1 MTTAKAVTRPS
12 RPTIDAVMDNMPPYT
27 GAIAKGGLTNDSRP
41 SVSGRGTAGSIIHV
55 LVDGREIGTAVVAA
69 NGTWSF
75 AMSQSL
81 RDGEYRLTAR
91 ASNDAGMSVPSTSY
105 GIQVDTTPP
114 SQPKI
119 EAATQ
124 GTAPQLSGRAEAYS
138 TVTVYDGAK
147 VLGTTT
153 TGIDGTWTFQLP
165 YGLSNGTHAMT
176 VTAMDPAGNTS
187 AASAGYDVVIGPV
200 APPIPPT
207 PPTPQAQALL
217 DSMGRDSGSF
227 NFDRLTNDGTAG
239 RLLSG
244 HVSAALAAGEKV
256 QVSTDGGR
264 TWQDALTKSDGT
276 WVVIDPNAHPGNW
289 AIDTRVVNS
298 QGIAGTQKSYDVT
311 LDMTAPGAP
320 ESLMLDAAK
329 GTVQVGI
336 AKTGGAAGDTVKVIL
351 GDYTIDYKLTAQDIK
366 SGSVTLA
373 VPTSVKVALGAGWK
387 AEMKVCA
394 AVVDQAGNSS
404 DWRWSKMEARK
415 SFDVGD
421 QPSGAFRKL
430 VTDVATLEVAGIPGV
445 PAAQSA
451 ASIGKN
457 ASGESTLGCMGRV
470 NISLDG
476 FSATGISMR
485 VFGDQTGAT
494 SSNGYTRVE
503 VGTAVIFYDAKGSV
517 ISTQYVPTMPNN
529 IADVSFRMPAGKAFS
544 SMSIT
549 TGYYSML
556 ESTGQQEGGAMV
568 WQWNQR
574 PWIRTSN
581 RFENIKFDLSPSDAL
596 STGVEPVHDIQNVV
610 LLSGFYTGGHGD
622 DVFNVGD
629 VRYFDGAEV
638 GVHGGA
644 GIDTLKLTGSGQVM
658 DLSKLVNVG
667 GTDKLSSIEIID
679 ITGTGD
685 NTLKLSMSDVLT
697 LGQKDL
703 FRNDGHTQMMVH
715 GNAGDRIELSG
726 MAGLDVGNWTNQGLA
741 AIHGRAYVVY
751 ENATLNVELMVQSS
765 VTTQLV

>member
-1 MTTAKAVTRPS
+1 MTTTKAVTRPS
-12 RPTIDAVMDNMPPYT
+12 RPTIDAVMDNVPPYT

-200 APPIPPT
+200 APPAPH
-207 PPTPQAQALL
+207 AQALL

-227 NFDRLTNDGTAG
+227 NFDRVTNDGTAG

-276 WVVIDPNAHPGNW
+276 WVVIDPNAHTSNW
-289 AIDTRVVNS
+289 TIQTRVVNS
-298 QGIAGTQKSYDVT
+298 AGIVGGTGVADVT
-311 LDMTAPGAP
+311 LKTSVAAPTAIFQKNEMVTVKFAGELVQPG
-320 ESLMLDAAK
+320 SLIS
-329 GTVQVGI
+329 VQVGDKRFMHALTAAEISSGSATFAVSTGPVAAAIVDTAGNVSSYLNASGFSENFDSRQSVSISGGQKVSLQYFDLTGIDTI
-336 AKTGGAAGDTVKVIL
+336 AKTSWKQGLYSGDTSGGGMSMPSPSMSLNLAGKVRL
-351 GDYTIDYKLTAQDIK
+351 DLRDGLTA
-366 SGSVTLA
+366 SHF
-373 VPTSVKVALGAGWK
+373 
-387 AEMKVCA
+387 
-394 AVVDQAGNSS
+394 
-404 DWRWSKMEARK
+404 

-421 QPSGAFRKL
+421 VTTEERVVLTFYDRNGNLIYTAPDIVAKNGASQHIEIDMPDGLLFSSIVFDQAWRESAAQVLTWLDNFEFAKNTPDQLVDPATAQNLVEGAYHGSNRDTVFTVSNVSYFNQDGSGA
-430 VTDVATLEVAGIPGV
+430 
-445 PAAQSA
+445 
-451 ASIGKN
+451 
-457 ASGESTLGCMGRV
+457 
-470 NISLDG
+470 
-476 FSATGISMR
+476 
-485 VFGDQTGAT
+485 
-494 SSNGYTRVE
+494 
-503 VGTAVIFYDAKGSV
+503 
-517 ISTQYVPTMPNN
+517 
-529 IADVSFRMPAGKAFS
+529 
-544 SMSIT
+544 
-549 TGYYSML
+549 
-556 ESTGQQEGGAMV
+556 
-568 WQWNQR
+568 
-574 PWIRTSN
+574 
-581 RFENIKFDLSPSDAL
+581 
-596 STGVEPVHDIQNVV
+596 
-610 LLSGFYTGGHGD
+610 
-622 DVFNVGD
+622 
-629 VRYFDGAEV
+629 
-638 GVHGGA
+638 HGGK
-644 GIDTLKLTGSGQVM
+644 GIDTLKLTGANQVLDITALNSGITNKVTGIEVF
-658 DLSKLVNVG
+658 DL
-667 GTDKLSSIEIID
+667 
-679 ITGTGD
+679 TGTGN

-697 LGQKDL
+697 LGHQDL
-703 FRNDGHTQMMVH
+703 FRADGHTQMMVN
-715 GNAGDRIELSG
+715 GNVGDRVELSG
-726 MAGLDVGNWTNQGLA
+726 MAGLDAGNWTNQGLA
-741 AIHGRAYVVY
+741 AVNGLAYVVY
-751 ENATLNVELMVQSS
+751 ENAALNVELLVQSS
-765 VTTQLV
+765 VATQLV